1 MQLIALCE
9 RINRLADNR
18 CVRANANVALHNG
31 REGKHRD
38 SGFEPAI
45 NHRVRGDFYIG
56 LITVGARELNALFI
70 NIDFIRERIT
80 PIASAQNKYSFREE
94 RSANGEEQKEE
105 RREGRERTNIV
116 SAYAARENEKRR
128 EGAVRQYRRC
138 EGKVAREGRTVILLD
153 IKTETIRDR

>member
-18 CVRANANVALHNG
+18 CVRANANVAPCTTG
-31 REGKHRD
+31 ERE
-38 SGFEPAI
+38 STEIAALSP
-45 NHRVRGDFYIG
+45 
-56 LITVGARELNALFI
+56 LSTTVSVGTSILVSSPSERELNALFI

-105 RREGRERTNIV
+105 RREGRENKHRV
-116 SAYAARENEKRR
+116 GVRSERE
-128 EGAVRQYRRC
+128 
-138 EGKVAREGRTVILLD
+138 
-153 IKTETIRDR
+153 